1 MRPRGP
7 SREIHRKSAPVSAV
21 GFQRD
26 LYTISS
32 GITPHDA
39 QWLEMQFFQQIDDRA
54 AVAVAKLEN
63 RQPMTGSD
71 RIGFCQFILSML
83 HRTAAR
89 LSFFRAEVSRR
100 MGGAIEVG
108 NEEHSQMVREAALQ
122 TMASLISLKDSVRRL
137 FEADRKRSW
146 VISVRCDSV
155 VFARQ

>member
-1 MRPRGP
+1 
-7 SREIHRKSAPVSAV
+7 
-21 GFQRD
+21 
-26 LYTISS
+26 
-32 GITPHDA
+32 
-39 QWLEMQFFQQIDDRA
+39 
-54 AVAVAKLEN
+54 
-63 RQPMTGSD
+63 
-71 RIGFCQFILSML
+71 
-83 HRTAAR
+83 
-89 LSFFRAEVSRR
+89 